1 MDLYDFE
8 VNKIDG
14 TPTKIQAFKGKV
26 LLIVNT
32 ASNCGFTPQY
42 DGLESLYERYKD
54 SGLEILGFPCNQFG
68 YQEKGSNDEIQ
79 SFCKVKFGIKFP
91 LFEKIKVNGKNAHP
105 LYSYLK
111 EKAPGILGSKKIK
124 WNFTKFLVSK
134 NGEVIKR
141 YAPNITPEKIEAD
154 INVSFEFGF
163 I

>member
-68 YQEKGSNDEIQ
+68 YQEKGSNDEIR

-91 LFEKIKVNGKNAHP
+91 MFEKIKVNGKNAHP

-154 INVSFEFGF
+154 IKEALDA
-163 I
+163 

>member
-154 INVSFEFGF
+154 IKEALDA
-163 I
+163 

>member
-1 MDLYDFE
+1 M
-8 VNKIDG
+8 
-14 TPTKIQAFKGKV
+14 

-68 YQEKGSNDEIQ
+68 YQEKGSNDEIR

-91 LFEKIKVNGKNAHP
+91 MFEKIKVNGKNAHP
-105 LYSYLK
+105 LYRYLK

-154 INVSFEFGF
+154 IKEALDA
-163 I
+163 

>member
-68 YQEKGSNDEIQ
+68 YQEKGSNDEIR

-91 LFEKIKVNGKNAHP
+91 MFEKIKVNGKNAHP
-105 LYSYLK
+105 LYRYLK

-154 INVSFEFGF
+154 IKEALDA
-163 I
+163 